1 MRLQAPEKV
10 QKLQQ
15 TLHAKAKES
24 PDCRF
29 YALYDKLYREDILA
43 HAYQVAGHNGGKPGV
58 DGDDRRGGWR
68 RTTRA
73 KDSKSG
79 IPQGAPISPLL
90 SNLYMRR
97 FLQSGAGQQGLPCGG
112 LSCDPTAAPVVM
124 REAQTA
130 GSGYG
135 TLP

>member
-97 FLQSGAGQQGLPCGG
+97 FLLGWKTLGLEDRFQARIVNFADDC
-112 LSCDPTAAPVVM
+112 APGNVCT
-124 REAQTA
+124 R
-130 GSGYG
+130 
-135 TLP
+135 